1 MADPQAFFLV
11 VPRSLG
17 KTWAELGWACFENVL
32 FFDEASG
39 GQHKA
44 NLITTGSD
52 EVRQPPGCWAFSVMA
67 GSRVQ
72 WDPILPAGTCY
83 SRHRMGQS
91 LASEV
96 RTMGW
101 HRTLGLPKGQ
111 KKKEKLRYFKKKS
124 NNSLAIFPTLCLL
137 PAAIQTKPE
146 PIIHPWQ
153 EVCAQHSGGGHS
165 WPQLV
170 LFSEPLWIAVGC
182 VSDFYP
188 SRELLGEA
196 RQSTHRKPVPTSSRH
211 QSLQTCHLYFL
222 SLFTKLLCGA
232 KQRLRS
238 DWQRVVCP

>member
-17 KTWAELGWACFENVL
+17 KTWAELGWACFESVL

-111 KKKEKLRYFKKKS
+111 KKKEKLRYFKKKVTILLLF
-124 NNSLAIFPTLCLL
+124 SLPFAFSQLQSRLSQNPSSIPGKKC
-137 PAAIQTKPE
+137 
-146 PIIHPWQ
+146 
-153 EVCAQHSGGGHS
+153 VHSTVGEATAGHS
-165 WPQLV
+165 WCSSLSPCGLRLAVFQTSIPLV
-170 LFSEPLWIAVGC
+170 SSWVKLGRAPTESRFLPVQGISHFKHVTYTFCLCLPSYYVGPNK
-182 VSDFYP
+182 D
-188 SRELLGEA
+188 LDQIG
-196 RQSTHRKPVPTSSRH
+196 K
-211 QSLQTCHLYFL
+211 
-222 SLFTKLLCGA
+222 G
-232 KQRLRS
+232 
-238 DWQRVVCP
+238 